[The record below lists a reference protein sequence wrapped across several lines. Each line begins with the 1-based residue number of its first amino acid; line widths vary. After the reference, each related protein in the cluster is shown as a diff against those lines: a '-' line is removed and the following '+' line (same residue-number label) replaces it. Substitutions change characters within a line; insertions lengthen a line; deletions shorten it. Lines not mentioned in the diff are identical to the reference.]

1 MTFQNY
7 LFLIHLSYFF
17 PKRETV
23 FCGLKNTEL
32 SRMVQHACYILFHV
46 LRVAHG
52 IEQGA
57 EALLLCGFLPVSLA
71 NSMELNIL

>member
-1 MTFQNY
+1 
-7 LFLIHLSYFF
+7 
-17 PKRETV
+17 
-23 FCGLKNTEL
+23 
-32 SRMVQHACYILFHV
+32 MVQHACYILFHV